1 MSNESFMSK
10 IFAVIYTPGPAWD
23 ADKPIWD
30 QELQLHDDYLHSL
43 FLAGKL
49 REGGPFSDSGG
60 GIAILEVETES
71 EARQIIRDDPALID
85 GIYTARMHPW
95 FPIDWG
101 AYQPSS

>member
-1 MSNESFMSK
+1 MSK

-23 ADKPIWD
+23 ADKPVWD

-60 GIAILEVETES
+60 GPPSVTAAVGSLFWKS
-71 EARQIIRDDPALID
+71 KPRARRGRSFAMIRP
-85 GIYTARMHPW
+85 
-95 FPIDWG
+95 
-101 AYQPSS
+101 